1 MCTDQLHN
9 ADFARNA
16 NELLLE
22 LVVVVAAAVVAL
34 FPNANVELEAM
45 LVVVVGTDGLPNE
58 PKVAAA
64 LLESAC
70 VLVFFFEASAPKV
83 KAEENE
89 GLAVTESVVVVGAM
103 VVLAPNEN
111 VDGVPPIEE
120 MAVGAVVTPNDGSD
134 VDDEDDVVVGP
145 NDDPLEIVDLV
156 TSGALKLIVDGISD
170 ELVVVEV
177 ALLLPKLKFIGAA
190 GLDEEGDAAASEILV
205 DGVTVSVLD
214 GLRPKLKPEVV
225 VLDDVVEAATVV
237 VEAGDNGDTIDI
249 EELFDVDVV
258 RVVGVESPNV
268 KLLFDASGTE
278 ITGNSKAC
286 VVEIPEP
293 ELILGTS
300 NVVLFSATL

>member
-1 MCTDQLHN
+1 M
-9 ADFARNA
+9 
-16 NELLLE
+16 
-22 LVVVVAAAVVAL
+22 
-34 FPNANVELEAM
+34 
-45 LVVVVGTDGLPNE
+45 
-58 PKVAAA
+58 
-64 LLESAC
+64 
-70 VLVFFFEASAPKV
+70 
-83 KAEENE
+83 
-89 GLAVTESVVVVGAM
+89 
-103 VVLAPNEN
+103 
-111 VDGVPPIEE
+111 
-120 MAVGAVVTPNDGSD
+120 
-134 VDDEDDVVVGP
+134 
-145 NDDPLEIVDLV
+145 
-156 TSGALKLIVDGISD
+156 
-170 ELVVVEV
+170 VVEV

-249 EELFDVDVV
+249 EELFDVDGV
-258 RVVGVESPNV
+258 RVVDAESPNV

-278 ITGNSKAC
+278 ITGNSEAC